1 MSIFSRLTHYDRPG
15 PGVDKDGPKKPR
27 IVVFFEIL
35 FRKFFNLCKLNLL
48 FLIPVIAVAAII
60 YLAMNLLLM
69 VGINN
74 LFVAL
79 IPVVLIFPFI
89 AGLTYVTRNYARE
102 EHAFIFSDFKDSVKE
117 NWGKFLI
124 HGIITYALFC
134 LFYISITFYYANLST
149 NKFYYIPFC
158 LCIFMALVTLF
169 MQFYIPVMIVT
180 FDLKLIQIYKNALIF
195 SFVGAFKNLLLLL
208 IFAVMF
214 VLSYLLLAISYA
226 LIIVLVL
233 LWVFL
238 AFAFISF
245 LVNFTVYPLIEKL
258 MIIPY
263 YAKQE
268 ESEEENVEA
277 SIGEGKNEAA
287 VSTTTLESETE
298 GKEGEEESKPQKV
311 EYVYENGRLIRKY
324 SDDIEPIFEDNRILG
339 GGNSDKNK

>member
-27 IVVFFEIL
+27 IVVFFEVF

-48 FLIPVIAVAAII
+48 FMIPVVAVIAII
-60 YLAMNLLLM
+60 YLLMNLLLM

-79 IPVVLIFPFI
+79 IPVVLIFPFV

-117 NWGKFLI
+117 NWGKFLA

-134 LFYISITFYYANLST
+134 LFYISISFYSANLST
-149 NKFYYIPFC
+149 NQFYYIPFC
-158 LCIFMALVTLF
+158 LCVFMALITLF
-169 MQFYIPVMIVT
+169 MQFYIPLMIVT

-195 SFVGAFKNLLLLL
+195 AF
-208 IFAVMF
+208 AG
-214 VLSYLLLAISYA
+214 A

-233 LWVFL
+233 LWIFL

-268 ESEEENVEA
+268 AENEKPEEA
-277 SIGEGKNEAA
+277 SGESSEGRLAM
-287 VSTTTLESETE
+287 ESETQT
-298 GKEGEEESKPQKV
+298 EEEREEDEKPKKV

-324 SDDIEPIFEDNRILG
+324 NDDIEPIFEDKRILG
-339 GGNSDKNK
+339 DPDKK

>member
-27 IVVFFEIL
+27 IVVFFEVF

-48 FLIPVIAVAAII
+48 FLIPVVAVAAII
-60 YLAMNLLLM
+60 YLVMNLLLLA
-69 VGINN
+69 GINN

-79 IPVVLIFPFI
+79 IPVVLIFPFV

-134 LFYISITFYYANLST
+134 LFYISITFYSANLST
-149 NKFYYIPFC
+149 NQFFYIPFC
-158 LCIFMALVTLF
+158 LCIFLAIITLF

-195 SFVGAFKNLLLLL
+195 AFVGALKNLLLLV
-208 IFAVMF
+208 IFAAMF
-214 VLSYLLLAISYA
+214 VLSYLLLVISYA
-226 LIIVLVL
+226 LIIVLFL
-233 LWVFL
+233 LWIFL

-268 ESEEENVEA
+268 GEDEAEGGKETEDASSEHSDDTA
-277 SIGEGKNEAA
+277 M
-287 VSTTTLESETE
+287 ESETQAEE
-298 GKEGEEESKPQKV
+298 GKEVSKPQKV

-324 SDDIEPIFEDNRILG
+324 SDDIEPIFEDKRILG
-339 GGNSDKNK
+339 NPDKK

>member
-27 IVVFFEIL
+27 IVVFFEVF

-48 FLIPVIAVAAII
+48 FMIPVVAVIAII
-60 YLAMNLLLM
+60 YLLMNLLLM

-79 IPVVLIFPFI
+79 IPVVLIFPFV

-117 NWGKFLI
+117 NWGKFLA

-134 LFYISITFYYANLST
+134 LFYISISFYSANLST
-149 NKFYYIPFC
+149 NQFYYIPFC
-158 LCIFMALVTLF
+158 LCVFMALITLF
-169 MQFYIPVMIVT
+169 MQFYIPLM
-180 FDLKLIQIYKNALIF
+180 
-195 SFVGAFKNLLLLL
+195 
-208 IFAVMF
+208 
-214 VLSYLLLAISYA
+214 
-226 LIIVLVL
+226 IVLVL
-233 LWVFL
+233 LWIFL

-268 ESEEENVEA
+268 AENEKPEEA
-277 SIGEGKNEAA
+277 SGESSEGRLAM
-287 VSTTTLESETE
+287 ESETQT
-298 GKEGEEESKPQKV
+298 EEEREEDEKPKKV

-324 SDDIEPIFEDNRILG
+324 NDDIEPIFEDKRILG
-339 GGNSDKNK
+339 DPDKK

>member
-27 IVVFFEIL
+27 IVVFFEVF

-48 FLIPVIAVAAII
+48 FLIPVVAVAAII
-60 YLAMNLLLM
+60 YLVMNLLLLA
-69 VGINN
+69 GINN

-79 IPVVLIFPFI
+79 IPVVLIFPFV

-134 LFYISITFYYANLST
+134 LFYISITFYSANLST
-149 NKFYYIPFC
+149 NQFFYIPFC
-158 LCIFMALVTLF
+158 LCIFLAIITLF

-195 SFVGAFKNLLLLL
+195 AFVGALKNLLLLV
-208 IFAVMF
+208 IFAAMF
-214 VLSYLLLAISYA
+214 VLSYLLLVISYA
-226 LIIVLVL
+226 LIIVLFL
-233 LWVFL
+233 LWIFL

-268 ESEEENVEA
+268 GEDEA
-277 SIGEGKNEAA
+277 EGGKETEDASSDHSDDTA
-287 VSTTTLESETE
+287 MESETQAE
-298 GKEGEEESKPQKV
+298 EGEEVSKPQKV

-324 SDDIEPIFEDNRILG
+324 SDDIEPIFEDKRILG
-339 GGNSDKNK
+339 NPDKK

>member
-27 IVVFFEIL
+27 IVVFFEVF

-48 FLIPVIAVAAII
+48 FLIPVVAVAAII
-60 YLAMNLLLM
+60 YLVMNLLLLA
-69 VGINN
+69 GINN

-79 IPVVLIFPFI
+79 IPVVLIFPFV

-134 LFYISITFYYANLST
+134 LFYISITFYSANLST
-149 NKFYYIPFC
+149 NQFYYIPFC
-158 LCIFMALVTLF
+158 LCIFLAIITLF

-195 SFVGAFKNLLLLL
+195 AFVGALKNLLLLV
-208 IFAVMF
+208 IFAAMF

-226 LIIVLVL
+226 LIIVLFL
-233 LWVFL
+233 LWIFL

-268 ESEEENVEA
+268 GEDEA
-277 SIGEGKNEAA
+277 EGGKETEDASSDHSDDTA
-287 VSTTTLESETE
+287 MESETQAE
-298 GKEGEEESKPQKV
+298 EGEEVSKPQKV

-324 SDDIEPIFEDNRILG
+324 SDDIEPIFEDKRILG
-339 GGNSDKNK
+339 NPDKK

>member
-15 PGVDKDGPKKPR
+15 PGVDKDGPQKPR
-27 IVVFFEIL
+27 IVLFFEIL
-35 FRKFFNLCKLNLL
+35 FRKFFNFCKLNLL
-48 FLIPVIAVAAII
+48 FLVPVVAVGAII

-69 VGINN
+69 VGVNN

-79 IPVVLIFPFI
+79 IPVVLIFPFV

-102 EHAFIFSDFKDSVKE
+102 EHAFIFSDFKDCVKE

-149 NKFYYIPFC
+149 NQFYYVPFC

-169 MQFYIPVMIVT
+169 MQFYIPMMIVT

-195 SFVGAFKNLLLLL
+195 AFVGALRNFMLLL
-208 IFAVMF
+208 IFAAMF
-214 VLSYLLLAISYA
+214 VLSYLLLLISFQ
-226 LIIVLVL
+226 LIIVLIL
-233 LWVFL
+233 LWIFF
-238 AFAFISF
+238 AFAFISY
-245 LVNFTVYPLIEKL
+245 LVNFTIYPLIEKL

-268 ESEEENVEA
+268 DGEKEDSEDSSEKPATSPALMESEEDLEEGD
-277 SIGEGKNEAA
+277 GEPKQ
-287 VSTTTLESETE
+287 
-298 GKEGEEESKPQKV
+298 KKV

-324 SDDIEPIFEDNRILG
+324 NDDIEPVFEDKRILG
-339 GGNSDKNK
+339 DPDRK

>member
-27 IVVFFEIL
+27 IVVFFEVF

-48 FLIPVIAVAAII
+48 FMIPVVAVIAII
-60 YLAMNLLLM
+60 YLLMNLLLM

-79 IPVVLIFPFI
+79 IPVVLIFPFV

-117 NWGKFLI
+117 NWGKFLA
-124 HGIITYALFC
+124 HGIITFALFC
-134 LFYISITFYYANLST
+134 LFYISISFYSANLST
-149 NKFYYIPFC
+149 NQFYYIPFC
-158 LCIFMALVTLF
+158 LCVFMALITLF
-169 MQFYIPVMIVT
+169 MQFYIPLMIVT

-195 SFVGAFKNLLLLL
+195 AFAGALKNLLLLI
-208 IFAVMF
+208 IFAAMF

-233 LWVFL
+233 LWIFL

-268 ESEEENVEA
+268 AENEKPEEA
-277 SIGEGKNEAA
+277 SGESSEGRLAM
-287 VSTTTLESETE
+287 ESETQT
-298 GKEGEEESKPQKV
+298 EEEREEDEKPKKV

-324 SDDIEPIFEDNRILG
+324 NDDIEPIFEDKRILG
-339 GGNSDKNK
+339 DPDKK